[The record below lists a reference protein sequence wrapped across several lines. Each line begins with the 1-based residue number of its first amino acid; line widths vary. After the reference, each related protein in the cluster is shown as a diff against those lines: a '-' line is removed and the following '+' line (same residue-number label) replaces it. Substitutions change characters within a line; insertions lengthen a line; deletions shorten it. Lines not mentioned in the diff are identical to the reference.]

1 MWGRR
6 HVGAAHTFTVRNTL
20 RYGARVRHLWSLLA
34 GIAAAPLVWILL
46 ALGQDGSASTITT
59 WAETSAFNTARLIEP
74 AVYLG
79 AAGIVLGVL
88 ATLRW
93 SPLGPLLAG
102 LLLMA
107 PYVGMFIA
115 PLRVRSAVPGGWR
128 LFGDPLPLRLPLDN
142 GTLFFLGLLLAMAA
156 FSLQR
161 WRRWPVATAGTPAGS
176 GVDDTDPDLF
186 GGGLSTDPD
195 TRPPS
200 LAYPP
205 ADLPAPRTESY
216 GSPRVGDTPTAGTSP
231 WSSPPAPY
239 RPDGKAE

>member
-1 MWGRR
+1 M
-6 HVGAAHTFTVRNTL
+6 V
-20 RYGARVRHLWSLLA
+20 
-34 GIAAAPLVWILL
+34 APLAWILL
-46 ALGQDGSASTITT
+46 ALGQDGSNSTITT
-59 WAETSAFNTARLIEP
+59 WAETSTFNTARLIEP

-79 AAGIVLGVL
+79 AAGVVIGVL

-93 SPLGPLLAG
+93 SPLGPLVAG

-156 FSLQR
+156 FSVQR
-161 WRRWPVATAGTPAGS
+161 WRRWPLGVAATADRS

-186 GGGLSTDPD
+186 GGGYPSDPD

-205 ADLPAPRTESY
+205 ADVPAPRSEQPF
-216 GSPRVGDTPTAGTSP
+216 GGAPTAGTSP
-231 WSSPPAPY
+231 WASPPAPY
-239 RPDGKAE
+239 RSEGRAE

>member
-1 MWGRR
+1 M
-6 HVGAAHTFTVRNTL
+6 GAAHTFTVRNPL
-20 RYGARVRHLWSLLA
+20 RYRARVRHLWSLLA

-46 ALGQDGSASTITT
+46 ALGQDGSTSTITT
-59 WAETSAFNTARLIEP
+59 WADTSTFNTARLIEP

-79 AAGIVLGVL
+79 AAGIALGVL

-93 SPLGPLLAG
+93 SPLGPLVAG

-128 LFGDPLPLRLPLDN
+128 LFGDPLQLRLPLDN

-161 WRRWPVATAGTPAGS
+161 WRRWPVAVAGARGPS
-176 GVDDTDPDLF
+176 GLDDTDPDLF
-186 GGGLSTDPD
+186 TGLPSDPD
-195 TRPPS
+195 TRPPT

-205 ADLPAPRTESY
+205 ADPPASFPGQRT
-216 GSPRVGDTPTAGTSP
+216 GDGPTAGSSP
-231 WSSPPAPY
+231 WASPPAPY
-239 RPDGKAE
+239 RSDGTAE

>member
-1 MWGRR
+1 M
-6 HVGAAHTFTVRNTL
+6 
-20 RYGARVRHLWSLLA
+20 
-34 GIAAAPLVWILL
+34 AAPLVWILL
-46 ALGQDGSASTITT
+46 ALGQDGSTSTITT

-79 AAGIVLGVL
+79 AAGIALGLL

-93 SPLGPLLAG
+93 SPLGPLVAG

-142 GTLFFLGLLLAMAA
+142 GTLFFLGLVLAMAA

-161 WRRWPVATAGTPAGS
+161 WRRWPVVAAPAASGASS

-186 GGGLSTDPD
+186 AGGGFPSDPD
-195 TRPPS
+195 SKPPT

-205 ADLPAPRTESY
+205 ADVPRQQPF
-216 GSPRVGDTPTAGTSP
+216 GGDTPTAGGSP
-231 WSSPPAPY
+231 WASPPTPY
-239 RPDGKAE
+239 RPQGKAE

>member
-1 MWGRR
+1 M
-6 HVGAAHTFTVRNTL
+6 
-20 RYGARVRHLWSLLA
+20 
-34 GIAAAPLVWILL
+34 
-46 ALGQDGSASTITT
+46 
-59 WAETSAFNTARLIEP
+59 
-74 AVYLG
+74 
-79 AAGIVLGVL
+79 L

-93 SPLGPLLAG
+93 SPLGPLVAG

-161 WRRWPVATAGTPAGS
+161 WRRWPVIGGHPRRGS
-176 GVDDTDPDLF
+176 GVDDTDPDMF
-186 GGGLSTDPD
+186 GGGFSTDPD
-195 TRPPS
+195 TRPPT

-205 ADLPAPRTESY
+205 TEGRRRGPSRSAAR
-216 GSPRVGDTPTAGTSP
+216 GSATAPTAGTSP

-239 RPDGKAE
+239 RPDGTAE

>member
-1 MWGRR
+1 M
-6 HVGAAHTFTVRNTL
+6 GAAHTFTVRNAL

-34 GIAAAPLVWILL
+34 GIVAAPLVWILL
-46 ALGQDGSASTITT
+46 ALGQDGSTSTITT
-59 WAETSAFNTARLIEP
+59 WADTSAFNTARLIEP
-74 AVYLG
+74 AVYLA
-79 AAGIVLGVL
+79 AAGIALGVL

-93 SPLGPLLAG
+93 SPLGPLIAG

-128 LFGDPLPLRLPLDN
+128 LFGDPLQLRLPLDN
-142 GTLFFLGLLLAMAA
+142 GTLLFLGLLLAMAA
-156 FSLQR
+156 FSVQR
-161 WRRWPVATAGTPAGS
+161 WRRWPVATTATATS

-186 GGGLSTDPD
+186 AGGFSTDPD
-195 TRPPS
+195 SRPPT

-205 ADLPAPRTESY
+205 ADVPAPRTESF
-216 GSPRVGDTPTAGTSP
+216 GGTPTAGGSP
-231 WSSPPAPY
+231 WSSPPVPY